1 MSQVMRGNFEPKKKV
16 SGGDTKEDLN
26 TRFEREALKRLGGSI
41 AFVSKKKFLFG
52 HGGPTAQDP
61 QTPSGHGGP
70 TAQDPQTPSGHGGPT
85 AQDPQTPSGLQNDAA
100 KPAEPDAR

>member
-16 SGGDTKEDLN
+16 SGGDAKEDLN

-52 HGGPTAQDP
+52 LKNEDT
-61 QTPSGHGGP
+61 
-70 TAQDPQTPSGHGGPT
+70 
-85 AQDPQTPSGLQNDAA
+85 
-100 KPAEPDAR
+100 KPADPDAR